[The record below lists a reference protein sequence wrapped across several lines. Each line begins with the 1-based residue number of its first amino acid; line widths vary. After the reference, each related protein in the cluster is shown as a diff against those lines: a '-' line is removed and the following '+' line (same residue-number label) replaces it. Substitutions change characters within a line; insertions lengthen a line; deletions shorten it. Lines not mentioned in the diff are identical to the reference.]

1 MAKNID
7 IIAKRLHAKVVGKVP
22 DTGGGAFGASRLAA
36 IVTRLRSRLQ
46 PSQGERPGRPTDP
59 SWTHHPK
66 IPMTEETRQKLTK
79 LAEQLSDQTR
89 KITPMQLA
97 AQLLED
103 AVAHL
108 DATTTD

>member
-7 IIAKRLHAKVVGKVP
+7 NIARRLQAKVAGQVP
-22 DTGGGAFGASRLAA
+22 DTGGGAFGASRLAH
-36 IVTRLRSRLQ
+36 IVAQLRSRLQ
-46 PSQGERPGRPTDP
+46 PSQGERPGRPTDA

-66 IPMTEETRQKLTK
+66 IPMTEDTRQRLTK

-103 AVAHL
+103 AVAQL
-108 DATTTD
+108 EATSKG